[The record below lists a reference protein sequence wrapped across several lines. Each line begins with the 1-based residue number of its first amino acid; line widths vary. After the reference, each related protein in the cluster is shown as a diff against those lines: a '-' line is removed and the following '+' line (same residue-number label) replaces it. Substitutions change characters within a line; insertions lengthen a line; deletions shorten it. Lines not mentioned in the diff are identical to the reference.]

1 MTGLAGMLV
10 SPLDQP
16 VVDETDLKGSY
27 DIMLNFAPMN
37 STDSDLPS
45 IFTAIEEQLGLRLEK
60 RMVPVEMIVVDRVD
74 REPTEN

>member
-1 MTGLAGMLV
+1 
-10 SPLDQP
+10 
-16 VVDETDLKGSY
+16 
-27 DIMLNFAPMN
+27 MLNFAPMY